1 MSPNRVKKMNEKTD
15 LRIQR
20 TYKLLTDALLEM
32 LNEESFEEITV
43 RNLCQRAMV
52 RPATFYKHFGDKY
65 ELFTFIVKEKQRQFH
80 TENPFKSDPKRPQTY
95 YVGLIE
101 QTLGFFEENKSLV
114 RGVFDSSGSAVLV
127 NMMSEQIEEQLCR
140 EFKADEKRRAIMPGK
155 PELMAPLFTGA
166 LMYLSYWW
174 VRHNWEVPKDELVR
188 ECVKIL
194 KIM

>member
-1 MSPNRVKKMNEKTD
+1 MSPNRAKKMNEKMD

-65 ELFTFIVKEKQRQFH
+65 ELFTFIVKEKQRQFR
-80 TENPFKSDPKRPQTY
+80 TDNPFKSDPKRPQTY
-95 YVGLIE
+95 YIGLIE

-127 NMMSEQIEEQLCR
+127 SMMSEQIEEQICR
-140 EFKADEKRRAIMPGK
+140 EFKADERRGAIMPGK
-155 PELMAPLFTGA
+155 PEIMAPLFTGA
-166 LMYLSYWW
+166 LMYLSRWW
-174 VRHNWEVPKDELVR
+174 VQHNWEVPKDELVR

>member
-1 MSPNRVKKMNEKTD
+1 MEEKTD

-32 LNEESFEEITV
+32 LNEENFEEITV

-65 ELFTFIVKEKQRQFH
+65 ELFTFIVKEKQQQFH
-80 TENPFKSDPKRPQTY
+80 TENPFNSDPKRPQTY

-101 QTLGFFEENKSLV
+101 QTLHFMEENKVLV
-114 RGVFDSSGSAVLV
+114 KNVLDCSGSSALIDLL
-127 NMMSEQIEEQLCR
+127 SEQIEYKVCC
-140 EFKADEKRRAIMPGK
+140 EFKEDERRGAILPGK
-155 PELMAPLFTGA
+155 PEIMAPLFTGA
-166 LMYLSYWW
+166 LIYAAKWW
-174 VRHNWEVPKDELVR
+174 VQNDFKIARDELVQ

-194 KIM
+194 KLM